1 MKIHKSNRKIARVF
15 SWIARSIG
23 LLIILVFI
31 FIAIGNLS
39 GEEDPYA
46 TGEIDTTEM
55 YPTLIVIS
63 IWMVFFIISWFNE
76 YIGSIGTIFWSFIWG
91 FVIYYTSGTHQFM
104 AATLIPS
111 PLLLTGL
118 IFLIAYNLDN
128 RGK

>member
-1 MKIHKSNRKIARVF
+1 MKIHKSDRKVARVF

-23 LLIILVFI
+23 LLIILVFV
-31 FIAIGNLS
+31 FIGIGNLT

-46 TGEIDTTEM
+46 VGDLDPTQM

-63 IWMVFFIISWFNE
+63 IWIIFFIIGWFNE
-76 YIGSIGTIFWSFIWG
+76 LVGLIGTIFWPFIWG
-91 FVIYYTSGTHQFM
+91 LEIFYTSGSNQFI

-118 IFLIAYNLDN
+118 FFLIAYIID
-128 RGK
+128 KQSK